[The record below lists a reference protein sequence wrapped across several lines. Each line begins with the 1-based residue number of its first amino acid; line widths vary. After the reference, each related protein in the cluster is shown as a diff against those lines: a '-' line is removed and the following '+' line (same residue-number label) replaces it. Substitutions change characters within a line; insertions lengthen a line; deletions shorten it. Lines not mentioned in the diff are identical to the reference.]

1 MLRARAGCASTRWK
15 STDRTMRPG
24 TGAIGKR
31 EFSPSDS
38 QALAALGAT
47 RIDDGTP
54 AARLHTREKP
64 VRACAANF
72 RRLIGAFH
80 VLMILARLG
89 GVAMPKRRPG
99 KGWRRG

>member
-1 MLRARAGCASTRWK
+1 MLRARAGCASTRSK

-54 AARLHTREKP
+54 AARLHAHEKA
-64 VRACAANF
+64 VRASATD
-72 RRLIGAFH
+72 LGSLVGTFH
-80 VLMILARLG
+80 F
-89 GVAMPKRRPG
+89 
-99 KGWRRG
+99 